1 MIQNTHQNQYV
12 LPIARSSAHVMTTNC
27 HRTSSEYSSPFQVRI
42 PSQLMH
48 LIQILG
54 ANRLIHFVG
63 WEELVDSAAST
74 LGLMLTAFQR
84 ILEDYP
90 L

>member
-12 LPIARSSAHVMTTNC
+12 LPIARSSVRVVMPKC
-27 HRTSSEYSSPFQVRI
+27 RRTSSEYSNPFQVRT

-48 LIQILG
+48 LVQILG
-54 ANRLIHFVG
+54 ANRLIHLVG
-63 WEELVDSAAST
+63 WEELVDSGAST

-90 L
+90 

>member
-1 MIQNTHQNQYV
+1 
-12 LPIARSSAHVMTTNC
+12 
-27 HRTSSEYSSPFQVRI
+27 
-42 PSQLMH
+42 MH